1 MHSVHSS
8 TMNRNLIRNLAY
20 GLAVVVGL
28 IGCTLIDPAEDIPT
42 YLIVDGVSF
51 TPGPDEGTASIA
63 VTDVWAYSTTDVLGV
78 FPLPAII
85 PVFPQD
91 RAEGPV
97 SLLPGIRENGISDSR
112 APYPFY
118 TALDVDVDGEPGA
131 RDTVALTFEW
141 VDDVRYLRVE
151 DFENSNVFDD
161 VAGVGAEL
169 QRVTAEADV
178 FEGDGSGRALL
189 TPQANLMRSR
199 TLEQEYVLESGLPCF
214 LEMNYRCDHSF
225 LVGLYAFR
233 NGASTRYPALVLNTT
248 VPDNGVEPEWNKV
261 YVDLTPILDVNPNA
275 DHFEVYFECLLSE
288 GAEGAEIGLDNLRIL
303 TY

>member
-20 GLAVVVGL
+20 GLAVVAGL

-97 SLLPGIRENGISDSR
+97 RLLPGIRENGISDSR

-178 FEGDGSGRALL
+178 LEGDGSGRALL

-275 DHFEVYFECLLSE
+275 DHFEVYFECLLAE